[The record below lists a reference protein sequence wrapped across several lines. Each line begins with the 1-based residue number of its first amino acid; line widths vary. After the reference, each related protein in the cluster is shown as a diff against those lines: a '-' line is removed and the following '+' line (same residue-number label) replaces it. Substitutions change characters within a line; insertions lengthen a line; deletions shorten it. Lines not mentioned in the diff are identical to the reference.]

1 MFDIKNKKIFFILIL
16 LNKLDN
22 NNYDSN
28 IIIESQ

>member
-1 MFDIKNKKIFFILIL
+1 MFDIKNKKKFFILIL

-28 IIIESQ
+28 IIIKSE